1 MRVLHTHYVMDACD
15 RMQPIILLPPRMGM
29 LFMLVMLTRLFLS
42 ELIFNS
48 FFNMFVVSITSEK
61 PEIFVCF

>member
-1 MRVLHTHYVMDACD
+1 MRVLHTHYVMDVCNL
-15 RMQPIILLPPRMGM
+15 MQPIILLPPRMGM

-48 FFNMFVVSITSEK
+48 FFNIFVVSITSEK

>member
-1 MRVLHTHYVMDACD
+1 MRVLHTHYVMDVCN

-48 FFNMFVVSITSEK
+48 FFNIFVVSITSEK